1 MTTNLPTP
9 QLAPLVRQLTAAM
22 PDIERRD
29 RRYSGLQPLQYAADE
44 VKGDLKNFNVNL
56 CRLTINSVAERM
68 RIKRIEATVNGL
80 DVSEQARAT
89 WQRCNF
95 DQWLQPTLVDALALG
110 AAYLIVW
117 PNEYGLPVI
126 TAESAKQIAVQR
138 HPVTNEV
145 TAAMKKWT
153 ATDGNGVTQ
162 SEHYVLYTAEVV
174 TSWSRYNNGTWQQES
189 NIPHGLGVVPVVPLI
204 NIERLGDLAGGSVID
219 DLGHLV
225 DGLSKV
231 LADVLVASEDTARPR
246 RWATGVDLEEA
257 TADDNEGFTADGA
270 APAEE
275 STPKPEAVSP
285 FESGNRMFTVES
297 PDAKFGQL
305 EGANLQGYKTAVDLL
320 IQQIMAVSALP
331 AHMIGVTTSNP
342 TSADATR
349 AAEASLSARADS
361 RINVL
366 GMGLERAIALA
377 VSIATGYHVSLVN
390 VKLTWASTATRSIA
404 QEADATVKLAG
415 ENIITVEEARDQLG
429 YNYK

>member
-1 MTTNLPTP
+1 MTTNLPTE
-9 QLAPLVRQLTAAM
+9 QLAPLVRRLTAAL
-22 PDIERRD
+22 PDIDRRD
-29 RRYSGLQPLQYAADE
+29 RRYSGQQPLQYAADE

-56 CRLTINSVAERM
+56 CRLAINSVAERM
-68 RIKRIEATVNGL
+68 RIKRIEATVNGV
-80 DVSEQARAT
+80 DVSQHARDT

-126 TAESAKQIAVQR
+126 TAESAKQIAVER

-145 TAAMKKWT
+145 TTAMKKWT

-162 SEHYVLYTAEVV
+162 SEHYVLYTADFV

-189 NIPHGLGVVPVVPLI
+189 HIPHGLGVVPVVPLI

-246 RWATGVDLEEA
+246 RWATGVDLEESTA
-257 TADDNEGFTADGA
+257 ADDDGFTADGA

-275 STPKPEAVSP
+275 STPKAEAVSP

-377 VSIATGYHVSLVN
+377 VSIATGYHVNLVN

>member
-1 MTTNLPTP
+1 MTTNLPTQ
-9 QLAPLVRQLTAAM
+9 QLAPLVRRLTAAM
-22 PDIERRD
+22 PDIDRRD

-56 CRLTINSVAERM
+56 CRLAINSVAERM
-68 RIKRIEATVNGL
+68 RIKRIEATVYGL
-80 DVSEQARAT
+80 DISEQARAT

-126 TAESAKQIAVQR
+126 TAESAKQIAVER

-145 TAAMKKWT
+145 TAAMKKWS

-162 SEHYVLYTAEVV
+162 SEHYVLYTANVV
-174 TSWSRYNNGTWQQES
+174 KSWSRHNNGAWHEDS
-189 NIPHGLGVVPVVPLI
+189 YIPHALGVVPVVPLI

-275 STPKPEAVSP
+275 STPKAEAVSP

-366 GMGLERAIALA
+366 GMGLERALALA
-377 VSIATGYHVSLVN
+377 VSIATGYDVSLVN